1 MSLDDV
7 CSNCRDVVMY
17 CECWIP
23 KDKHFSDSGT
33 FTLGDGER
41 KVLWDSSTRQLE
53 GDQELIEQIRS
64 KLTGKQETIMDVGT
78 IWMDEREPIAVTFVA
93 SNIGLEFGPD
103 APKYGM
109 LNETPCPICKSMIE
123 HFERY
128 PNYICGD
135 CISILVDVNDV
146 PILFEN
152 ETLLGTG
159 LAAWLLDSETGKYDK
174 LDPISSMTG
183 EAYCRGVLCKAQ
195 EAYFGGIVVTAELPD
210 LSA

>member
-1 MSLDDV
+1 MSLDDI

-23 KDKHFSDSGT
+23 KDKHFSDSGN

-41 KVLWDSSTRQLE
+41 KILWNSETRQLE
-53 GDQELIEQIRS
+53 GDQELIKQIRS
-64 KLTGKQETIMDVGT
+64 KLNGRQETICDVGT
-78 IWMDEREPIAVTFVA
+78 IWMDEREPIAVTFLA

-109 LNETPCPICKSMIE
+109 LNQTPCPICESMIE

-135 CISILVDVNDV
+135 CVSKLVDINDV
-146 PILFEN
+146 PIRFQS

-159 LAAWLLDSETGKYDK
+159 IAAWLLDSETGKYDK

-210 LSA
+210 

>member
-1 MSLDDV
+1 
-7 CSNCRDVVMY
+7 MY

-23 KDKHFSDSGT
+23 KDKHFSDSGN

-41 KVLWDSSTRQLE
+41 KILWNSETRQLE
-53 GDQELIEQIRS
+53 GDQELIKQIRS
-64 KLTGKQETIMDVGT
+64 KLNGRQETICDVGT
-78 IWMDEREPIAVTFVA
+78 IWMDEREPIAVTFLA

-109 LNETPCPICKSMIE
+109 LNQTPCPICESMIE

-135 CISILVDVNDV
+135 CVSKLVDINDV
-146 PILFEN
+146 PIRFQS

-159 LAAWLLDSETGKYDK
+159 IAAWLLDSETGKYDK

-210 LSA
+210 

>member
-1 MSLDDV
+1 MSLDDI

-23 KDKHFSDSGT
+23 KDKHFSDSGN

-41 KVLWDSSTRQLE
+41 KILWNSETRQLE

-64 KLTGKQETIMDVGT
+64 KLNGRQETICDVGT
-78 IWMDEREPIAVTFVA
+78 IWMDEREPIAVTFHA
-93 SNIGLEFGPD
+93 SSIGLEFGPD

-109 LNETPCPICKSMIE
+109 LNQTPCPICESMIE

-135 CISILVDVNDV
+135 CVSKLVDINDV
-146 PILFEN
+146 PIRFQS

-159 LAAWLLDSETGKYDK
+159 IAAWLLDSETGKYDK

-195 EAYFGGIVVTAELPD
+195 EAYFGGVIIQKK
-210 LSA
+210 